1 MFNAAIRLRL
11 VPIAILT
18 SLALLTSCSGSA
30 DKDKARGLL
39 DAATQAFDRGDY
51 SSALSLTDSLK
62 RTYPDQIDIRR
73 EALHLTTRATEGL
86 TLRRLETADSILAVL
101 GVKGDSLQK
110 LIRYVKNPIE
120 GYYVGINAKD
130 GGIVGSN
137 GLQARLNSDGSFY
150 LISSLKARSVKST
163 SVTVTCNEA
172 SASTSAIPHD
182 GERNDR
188 SMGAEVITYIGA
200 ECDSLGHFI
209 LLHRSQ
215 PMTLT
220 FNGSSTYSMPLP
232 QSQIQEIAT
241 LYEYSTIMRQ
251 AKVAALEKEKLTRAL
266 DIARA
271 QAAKTFVEKTDDEK

>member
-11 VPIAILT
+11 APIAILT

-51 SSALSLTDSLK
+51 SSALSLADSLK

-73 EALHLTTRATEGL
+73 EALHITTRATEGL

-137 GLQARLNSDGSFY
+137 GLQARLNPDGSFY
-150 LISSLKARSVKST
+150 LISSLKARPVKST

-172 SASTSAIPHD
+172 SASTSSIPHD

-188 SMGAEVITYIGA
+188 SMGAEIITYIGA

-209 LLHRSQ
+209 MLHRSQ

>member
-1 MFNAAIRLRL
+1 M
-11 VPIAILT
+11 
-18 SLALLTSCSGSA
+18 
-30 DKDKARGLL
+30 
-39 DAATQAFDRGDY
+39 
-51 SSALSLTDSLK
+51 
-62 RTYPDQIDIRR
+62 
-73 EALHLTTRATEGL
+73 
-86 TLRRLETADSILAVL
+86 L

-137 GLQARLNSDGSFY
+137 GLQARLNPDGSFY
-150 LISSLKARSVKST
+150 LISSLKARPVKST

-188 SMGAEVITYIGA
+188 SMGAEIITYIGA

-209 LLHRSQ
+209 MLHRSQ